1 MVWCDCPSQDA
12 QQSTLL
18 DMEMA
23 DYERL
28 VKELNSKITEKDT
41 QIEDLETQ
49 LQTQKKKEQNLSEE
63 IGETASNLISDHF
76 SLALFICQENIA
88 I

>member
-1 MVWCDCPSQDA
+1 MVWYDCPFQDA

-49 LQTQKKKEQNLSEE
+49 LRTQKKKEENLSEE
-63 IGETASNLISDHF
+63 IGETASKLISDHF
-76 SLALFICQENIA
+76 LLFICQENIA